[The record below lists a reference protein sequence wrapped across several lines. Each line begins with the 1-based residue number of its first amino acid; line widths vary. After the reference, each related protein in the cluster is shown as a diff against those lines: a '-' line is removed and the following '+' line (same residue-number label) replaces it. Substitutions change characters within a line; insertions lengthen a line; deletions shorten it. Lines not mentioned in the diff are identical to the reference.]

1 MKLVLIV
8 LILIARSFLLI
19 NAQHQVVQLMVIFAQ
34 IMQIVQPLKKNRIVI
49 FLGNAILMEMNANGK
64 NVQILKNLQVV
75 FQ

>member
-19 NAQHQVVQLMVIFAQ
+19 NAQHQVAQLMVIFAQ